1 MQQCGFYVAEKG
13 QCTHRMKITQSI
25 RLKKKNL
32 VGVVISIVGLSYRK
46 KVMKEMKLTPK
57 LTDSVTESKLLAL
70 LTARQA
76 NESER
81 GGGEVRKMALFR
93 KPADWKDGRLTPQNN
108 HLIGAWMPC
117 PFIDQRER
125 SNKELKSKG
134 RTEQE
139 RQWESKVK
147 SSSVLQNICKGMAS
161 FWKRVCYCLLFTGGH
176 ELNKGL
182 KFTVKHFHFSLS
194 CIGEGNGNPLQCSY
208 LENPRDG
215 GA

>member
-1 MQQCGFYVAEKG
+1 
-13 QCTHRMKITQSI
+13 
-25 RLKKKNL
+25 
-32 VGVVISIVGLSYRK
+32 
-46 KVMKEMKLTPK
+46 
-57 LTDSVTESKLLAL
+57 
-70 LTARQA
+70 
-76 NESER
+76 
-81 GGGEVRKMALFR
+81 
-93 KPADWKDGRLTPQNN
+93 
-108 HLIGAWMPC
+108 MPC

-215 GA
+215 GAWWAAIYGIAQSQTRLKRLSSSSSSRGAGSHRAERLSLSLSFLFTTTDL